1 MQSRFLILIFVAV
14 VSGLAFSPAPQ
25 TAPSHQA
32 WHDQLQAYVSSSGSV
47 NYQEWKQNSAR
58 LDGYLA
64 ELESNAPSSGW
75 SRNEQLAYWINAYNA
90 YTVKLILDNYPIRSI
105 TDLGT
110 PWDKKFINIGG
121 TSYSLNDIEH
131 NILRE
136 KLKEYR
142 VHFAVNCASV
152 SCPPLLNKAYKA
164 SNVEQ
169 LLDQQAR
176 RFINDARYNDIAG
189 SELALS
195 KIFDWYGADFKKSG
209 TLIEYLNKYAETAIP
224 ADATVGFKDYNWN
237 LNGR

>member
-1 MQSRFLILIFVAV
+1 MQSRFLILIFVTGII
-14 VSGLAFSPAPQ
+14 GLAFTPGPQ
-25 TAPSHQA
+25 SAPSHQT
-32 WHDQLQAYVSSSGSV
+32 WHEQLQAYVNASGSV
-47 NYQEWKQNSAR
+47 NYQVWKENSTR

-64 ELESNAPSSGW
+64 ELESNAPTSSW

-110 PWDKKFINIGG
+110 PWDQKFINIGG
-121 TSYSLNDIEH
+121 TSYTLNDIEH
-131 NILRE
+131 KILRE

-164 SNVEQ
+164 SNVQQ

-189 SELALS
+189 PELVLS
-195 KIFDWYGADFKKSG
+195 QIFDWYGADFTKSG
-209 TLIEYLNKYAETAIP
+209 TLIEYLNKYAETPIP
-224 ADATVGFKDYNWN
+224 ANASIEFKDYNWN

>member
-1 MQSRFLILIFVAV
+1 MKQGFLILTIAVALV
-14 VSGLAFSPAPQ
+14 GVAFSPAPQ
-25 TAPSHQA
+25 AAPSHQS
-32 WHDQLQAYVSSSGSV
+32 WHDQLQEYVSSSGSV
-47 NYQEWKQNSAR
+47 NYQEWKQNSSR
-58 LDGYLA
+58 LDAYLG
-64 ELESNAPSSGW
+64 ELESNAPASSW

-121 TSYSLNDIEH
+121 TSYTLNNIEH

-164 SNVEQ
+164 SNVQQ

-209 TLIEYLNKYAETAIP
+209 TLIEYLNQYAETPIP
-224 ADATVGFKDYNWN
+224 TDATVGFKDYNWN

>member
-1 MQSRFLILIFVAV
+1 MKSGILMLTFIAGIVGFGAD
-14 VSGLAFSPAPQ
+14 PAPQ
-25 TAPSHQA
+25 SAPSHQA
-32 WHDQLQAYVSSSGSV
+32 WHDQLQEFVSEAGSV
-47 NYQEWKQNSAR
+47 NYQEWKQHSAR
-58 LDGYLA
+58 LDAYLS
-64 ELESNAPSSGW
+64 ELEAHAPSSSW
-75 SRNEQLAYWINAYNA
+75 SRNERLAYWINAYNA

-105 TDLGT
+105 TDLGS
-110 PWDKKFINIGG
+110 PWDKKFISIGG
-121 TSYSLNDIEH
+121 TDYTLNDIEH
-131 NILRE
+131 KILRE

-164 SNVEQ
+164 SNVQQ

-189 SELALS
+189 QELSLS
-195 KIFDWYGADFKKSG
+195 KIFDWYGDDFRTSG
-209 TLIEYLNKYAETAIP
+209 PLIEYLNKYAETPIP

>member
-1 MQSRFLILIFVAV
+1 MKPGYLILIIVAV

-25 TAPSHQA
+25 AAPSHQA

-47 NYQEWKQNSAR
+47 NYQEWKQNSSR
-58 LDGYLA
+58 LDGYLSN
-64 ELESNAPSSGW
+64 LESNAPSSGW

-131 NILRE
+131 KILRE

-152 SCPPLLNKAYKA
+152 SCPPLLNKAYKS
-164 SNVEQ
+164 SNVQQ

-209 TLIEYLNKYAETAIP
+209 TLIEYLNKYTETPIP